1 MMTMGLYDD
10 LDVCA
15 GCNTVEPPQRVSL
28 DAELCDVLGCAGP
41 GIACARCAEIAR
53 DKAARDALEVLCAQR
68 GCEWALDLTAPR
80 PTVTLHRRGVVIG
93 RVAGDTLADAVR
105 AHEEVLAGTV
115 PDRGPVPR
123 GAIEACEPH
132 PLLRAVAYR
141 TKRAGFAAESVG
153 AYLEAAALDPNGVAV
168 RMWETD
174 LSRLRPCDL
183 DAVERKMLWSV
194 VRGTAETWLHIGPRR
209 EYARALDEL
218 EACGLVTTDGGR
230 WCVTAHGREIAEEM
244 GR

>member
-1 MMTMGLYDD
+1 MTMMGLYDD

-53 DKAARDALEVLCAQR
+53 DKAARDALEALCAQH

-115 PDRGPVPR
+115 PDRGPLKR
-123 GAIEACEPH
+123 GAIEDVPHH
-132 PLLRAVAYR
+132 PLLEGAYR
-141 TKRAGFAAESVG
+141 TKRLGETGAAVHG
-153 AYLEAAALDPNGVAV
+153 YLDAALADPQGVAV
-168 RMWETD
+168 RMWGFD
-174 LSRLRPCDL
+174 LAKLRPRDL
-183 DAVERKMLWSV
+183 DAVEAQTLLCLRDGSAGGLHLVGK
-194 VRGTAETWLHIGPRR
+194 VRDVR
-209 EYARALDEL
+209 RALDEL
-218 EACGLVTTDGGR
+218 EACGLVTKSGER

>member
-1 MMTMGLYDD
+1 MGLYDD

-53 DKAARDALEVLCAQR
+53 DRMARDALEVLCAAQ
-68 GCEWALDLTAPR
+68 GCEWSMDLTR
-80 PTVTLHRRGVVIG
+80 TDGVSVTLHRRGEVIG
-93 RVAGDTLADAVR
+93 TAAGRTLADAVR
-105 AHEEVLAGTV
+105 AHAAILDAV

-132 PLLRAVAYR
+132 PALRAVAYR
-141 TKRAGFAAESVG
+141 TKRAGMAAESVG
-153 AYLEAAALDPNGVAV
+153 AYLEAAALDPQGVAV

-174 LSRLRPCDL
+174 LARLRPCDL
-183 DAVERKMLWSV
+183 DDVEAQTLLCLRDGSAGGLHLVGK
-194 VRGTAETWLHIGPRR
+194 VRDVR
-209 EYARALDEL
+209 RALDEL
-218 EACGLVTTDGGR
+218 EACGLVTMVCGR

>member
-1 MMTMGLYDD
+1 MGLYDD
-10 LDVCA
+10 LDVCV

-53 DKAARDALEVLCAQR
+53 DKAARDALEALCAR
-68 GCEWALDLTAPR
+68 HRCEWALDLTAPR

-93 RVAGDTLADAVR
+93 TCAGDTLTDAVA
-105 AHEEVLAGTV
+105 AHAAILDAV

-141 TKRAGFAAESVG
+141 TKRAGMAAESVG

-168 RMWETD
+168 RMWEMD
-174 LSRLRPCDL
+174 LARLRPVDL
-183 DAVERKMLWSV
+183 DVLEALALLCLRDGSAGGLRIVGKPRD
-194 VRGTAETWLHIGPRR
+194 VR
-209 EYARALDEL
+209 RALDEL
-218 EACGLVTTDGGR
+218 EACGLVTMVCGR
-230 WCVTAHGREIAEEM
+230 WCVTAHGKEIAEEM